1 MLVASSDESTFTC
14 AVQLE
19 SLIDVTLP
27 GSMASSPDRS
37 GDGSEVPHLKR
48 SMANHGIEVTVSP
61 TASLG
66 SVQRW
71 L

>member
-1 MLVASSDESTFTC
+1 MASSDESTFTC

-27 GSMASSPDRS
+27 GSMASSP
-37 GDGSEVPHLKR
+37 HLKR